1 MSGWLSKLLGR
12 GSNKEN
18 LSARPFSEPQG
29 AALPA
34 TLSALVTGAPP
45 HLRRPK
51 PLPGETMAQM
61 VIRNHPHEWRNFLA
75 RMQEVVGL
83 SSSERTRLAKVGPGG
98 VTDSRLQSEVEKFMN
113 HRLPCHGRTIEGLA
127 RLRKELD
134 HPLQLMMAGFR
145 MVEILWPKQDGPPN
159 DAATDRVAQSLGARI
174 ILIPKTASTTL
185 DLFSILSEIHGDY
198 LWIVPGCT
206 KIWPEISI
214 GLIRVKR
221 CFDADERCALYT
233 DNAGSLIYR
242 VSSLRA
248 VRPATDTSSADVNR
262 LLQRGGYS
270 VVGDHEA
277 AARLCHL
284 EKEYGG
290 DG

>member
-1 MSGWLSKLLGR
+1 MSHWLSKLLGR
-12 GSNKEN
+12 GSNEGN
-18 LSARPFSEPQG
+18 PSPRPSSGPQG

-34 TLSALVTGAPP
+34 TLSVLVTGAPP
-45 HLRRPK
+45 QLRRPK

-61 VIRNHPHEWRNFLA
+61 VIRNHPHEWRNFLD

-83 SSSERTRLAKVGPGG
+83 SSSERARLAKVGPGG

-134 HPLQLMMAGFR
+134 QPLQLIMAGFR

-159 DAATDRVAQSLGARI
+159 DAAADRVAQSLGARV

-185 DLFSILSEIHGDY
+185 DLFSILNEIHGHY

-206 KIWPEISI
+206 KICP
-214 GLIRVKR
+214 
-221 CFDADERCALYT
+221 
-233 DNAGSLIYR
+233 
-242 VSSLRA
+242 
-248 VRPATDTSSADVNR
+248 
-262 LLQRGGYS
+262 
-270 VVGDHEA
+270 
-277 AARLCHL
+277 
-284 EKEYGG
+284 
-290 DG
+290 